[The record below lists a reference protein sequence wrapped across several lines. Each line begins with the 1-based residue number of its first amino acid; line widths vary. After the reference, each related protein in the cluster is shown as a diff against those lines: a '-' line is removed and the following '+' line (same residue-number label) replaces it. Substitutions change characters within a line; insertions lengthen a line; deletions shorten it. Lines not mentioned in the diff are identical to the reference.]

1 MVKVTLSPPSTKLES
16 IAAAESNTH
25 SHALSTLANKV
36 SLWSLAERRNRPWKC
51 VQGVGRVARV
61 EGERFGREF

>member
-36 SLWSLAERRNRPWKC
+36 SLWSLAERLQQSGKINSQR
-51 VQGVGRVARV
+51 QA
-61 EGERFGREF
+61 